1 MRTDVYIALRYLR
14 SRSHSGFIS
23 IISYLSIGGVTL
35 GVAALIIVLS
45 VMNGFETEVRD
56 RIVGADAHIRLST
69 YGERGIPAW
78 TEAMKIVQSVP
89 HVIGVSPYVFEKGML
104 RVGNTTEG
112 VMLRG
117 VDPRTLP
124 QVSELPKHITSGSLT
139 FESDG
144 LPGLI
149 IGRFLADR
157 LGVGVGDT
165 VVLFSPAGMTSTFSA
180 PAVKKFAVTGI
191 FQTGLFEFDDV
202 IAYLELLDAQE
213 LFKRG
218 DRVDG
223 LEIKLD
229 DLYSAFRVK
238 DELERKF
245 AQPYYAQTWYELRR
259 TLFSWMKIE
268 KWMWTIILS
277 LIIMVAAFNILST
290 LIMVA
295 MEKRRDIGILK
306 AMGARDRDISRI
318 FSAQGLIV
326 GIVGSLAGTLL
337 GFLVC
342 MGQARY
348 KWVSLPSD
356 IYFLEALPVRMQ
368 ILDFGIVII
377 IAILLSYLGA
387 VYPARQAA
395 RLAPVDAI
403 RDVG

>member
-23 IISYLSIGGVTL
+23 LISYLAIGGVTL

-78 TEAMKIVQSVP
+78 PEAMKIVRNLP
-89 HVIGVSPYVFEKGML
+89 HVVGVSPYVFEKGML
-104 RVGNTTEG
+104 RVGSTTEG

-124 QVSELPKHITSGSLT
+124 QVSELPKHIVSGSLS
-139 FESDG
+139 FERDG
-144 LPGLI
+144 LPGLV

-157 LGVGVGDT
+157 LGVSVGDT
-165 VVLFSPAGMTSTFSA
+165 VVLFSPAGMTSAFSA
-180 PAVKKFAVTGI
+180 PAVKKFSVTGI

-229 DLYSAFRVK
+229 NMHIAHRVK
-238 DELERKF
+238 EEIEAQF
-245 AQPYYAQTWYELRR
+245 SQPYYAQTWYELRR

-306 AMGARDRDISRI
+306 AMGARDRDIARI

-326 GIVGSLAGTLL
+326 GIVGSIAGTLL
-337 GFLVC
+337 GFLIC
-342 MGQARY
+342 LGQRHY

-368 ILDFGIVII
+368 IFDFAIVIV

-387 VYPARQAA
+387 VYPARRAA